1 MGLWVFYIN
10 LKNAFGLH
18 VPLTRSHPAL
28 VLVSSWSLYILFL
41 GHDWSWLRYEATF
54 SSRSTYLGIKTETA
68 GLALPRLLQQ
78 HLPLSSEICFKIKTG
93 NRCHTHKLLWL
104 NHSDIMN
111 DDTWMI
117 SLREYAIC
125 SFWWE
130 KGATFFFF
138 SNPGKR
144 TGMPPGPLFSISHLV

>member
-28 VLVSSWSLYILFL
+28 VLVSMHSGL

-104 NHSDIMN
+104 NHSDIIKL
-111 DDTWMI
+111 T
-117 SLREYAIC
+117 RE
-125 SFWWE
+125 
-130 KGATFFFF
+130 
-138 SNPGKR
+138 
-144 TGMPPGPLFSISHLV
+144 

>member
-18 VPLTRSHPAL
+18 VPLTRSQTAL
-28 VLVSSWSLYILFL
+28 VLVFIHSGL

-78 HLPLSSEICFKIKTG
+78 HLPLSSEICFKIK
-93 NRCHTHKLLWL
+93 NRKSLPHTQTPLA
-104 NHSDIMN
+104 
-111 DDTWMI
+111 
-117 SLREYAIC
+117 E
-125 SFWWE
+125 SF
-130 KGATFFFF
+130 
-138 SNPGKR
+138 
-144 TGMPPGPLFSISHLV
+144 

>member
-1 MGLWVFYIN
+1 MGLCVFYIN

-28 VLVSSWSLYILFL
+28 VLVSMHSGL

-68 GLALPRLLQQ
+68 GLALLRLLQQ

-104 NHSDIMN
+104 NHSDIIKL
-111 DDTWMI
+111 T
-117 SLREYAIC
+117 RE
-125 SFWWE
+125 
-130 KGATFFFF
+130 
-138 SNPGKR
+138 
-144 TGMPPGPLFSISHLV
+144 